1 MVSAAAR
8 AQGHAGAVAG
18 RVAVRDALGAAGHVP
33 GLVTTAGTATAPLAA
48 AHPRVT
54 EIQPGSYALMD
65 HRYAEIEG
73 VAFAQAAF
81 VRTTVTAVL
90 GPQEVIVHAGTRAV
104 STDLGPPRVDGLDA
118 VWVSA
123 GDEHGRVTGAVGH
136 LLAGDVLR
144 LIPAHTDTT
153 VVLHGAA
160 CPA

>member
-1 MVSAAAR
+1 
-8 AQGHAGAVAG
+8 
-18 RVAVRDALGAAGHVP
+18 
-33 GLVTTAGTATAPLAA
+33 
-48 AHPRVT
+48 
-54 EIQPGSYALMD
+54 MD

-90 GPQEVIVHAGTRAV
+90 GPQEVIVDAGTRAV

-136 LLAGDVLR
+136 LQAGDVLR
-144 LIPAHTDTT
+144 LIPSHTDTT